1 MKVRWRWGKCL
12 FYVGWWRC
20 CVVLCLCL
28 VWASV
33 LFFFHSVLFFL
44 ACCLSASNKKICGT
58 FNWALVQYTR
68 SLIHTWQK
76 KSWLFQRKAW
86 TFDYVTIVS
95 QFVDLD
101 RVQLLGISPGA
112 ITPSFLTNVFLQLSL
127 FNVYFFYF
135 FFYSMVEIESCFLT
149 FNPSH

>member
-1 MKVRWRWGKCL
+1 MLVLCRMMTL
-12 FYVGWWRC
+12 LC
-20 CVVLCLCL
+20 CVVLCCVCVLCEL
-28 VWASV
+28 LSYSSFTR
-33 LFFFHSVLFFL
+33 FFFFL